1 MNLRTRRYVRIN
13 AQGKKLSK
21 FINLL
26 HENGIGCQRQYC
38 RGDMFHCDILRRDL
52 KKMCI
57 IADEND
63 ITLKTAEY
71 DSVSARIY
79 RYRRRIGLLI
89 GAVIAVAAAFYFSQ
103 VVVTIEIYG
112 NTSVSDEI
120 ILSALAEMD
129 VKAGTPIRRL
139 DLRSCEQ
146 RLRLMIDEVAWAGI
160 RHTGSRI
167 VVQIR
172 EVTPI
177 PDMIRDRVPCNIVA
191 DRDAIISS
199 VRAEKG
205 RIVHTVGEKVTKG
218 TVLISGISEAPDG
231 KAPVCHAMGEIRG
244 IYDETVRF
252 SGAFCSEDILPTGKQ
267 DKKRSL
273 ELFSLD
279 IPISFSTEHFSRC
292 TSSLSEHR
300 LKLFGKE
307 LPVGIKCRT
316 VKETQLTK
324 HTLSEDELSDKLME
338 RVYLYEM
345 NFLSDADIIDR
356 KIERELTPDTLTLCV
371 TYRLDG
377 IISEQRDLLIK

>member
-1 MNLRTRRYVRIN
+1 MDLRTRRYVRIN

-26 HENGIGCQRQYC
+26 RDNGIGCRRQYC
-38 RGDMFHCDILRRDL
+38 CGDMFHGDILRRDL
-52 KKMCI
+52 EKMRI
-57 IADEND
+57 IADKND

-103 VVVTIEIYG
+103 VVVTIEING
-112 NTSVSDEI
+112 NASVSDEI

-129 VKAGTPIRRL
+129 IKAGTPIRRL

-177 PDMIRDRVPCNIVA
+177 PDMVHDRTPCNIIA

-205 RIVHTVGEKVTKG
+205 RTVHTVGDKVTKG
-218 TVLISGISEAPDG
+218 TVLISGISETADG
-231 KAPVCHAMGEIRG
+231 ETPVCHAMGEIRG

-252 SGAFCSEDILPTGKQ
+252 SGAFSSEDILPTGKQ
-267 DKKRSL
+267 YKKRSL

-279 IPISFSTEHFSRC
+279 IPLTFGSEDFRRS
-292 TSSLSEHR
+292 TSSLSQHR

-307 LPVGIKCRT
+307 LPIGIRCKTIR
-316 VKETQLTK
+316 ETELSK

-356 KIERELTPDTLTLCV
+356 KIEKEISPDTLTLCV